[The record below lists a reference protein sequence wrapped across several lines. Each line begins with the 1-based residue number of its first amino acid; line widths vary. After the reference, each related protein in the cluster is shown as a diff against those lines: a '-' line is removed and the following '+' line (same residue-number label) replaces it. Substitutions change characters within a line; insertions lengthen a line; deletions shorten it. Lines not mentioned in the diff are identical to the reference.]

1 MRFTAS
7 STARLGDTATLVA
20 TRRGLVC
27 WSNARPRGRR
37 KRAATRPQ
45 AFFDAGTASAPG
57 NNNDSGNNGG
67 GDEPPQ
73 QRRSLQSLIELLL
86 SVPTRL
92 DRYYSPPSRIV
103 YAFRRTMWCVISAGA
118 GFYAGNIVT
127 LSFGALA
134 INDVFAAVTTLLFYE
149 VVTRL
154 FYSEGSLSSKSLKM
168 WFVNYFKM
176 GVVLSCLADAIKL
189 GS

>member
-1 MRFTAS
+1 MMRFTAS

-57 NNNDSGNNGG
+57 NNDSGNNGG

-86 SVPTRL
+86 SVQ
-92 DRYYSPPSRIV
+92 SRAHLARIM
-103 YAFRRTMWCVISAGA
+103 R
-118 GFYAGNIVT
+118 NIRST
-127 LSFGALA
+127 P
-134 INDVFAAVTTLLFYE
+134 E
-149 VVTRL
+149 VN
-154 FYSEGSLSSKSLKM
+154 K
-168 WFVNYFKM
+168 
-176 GVVLSCLADAIKL
+176 VLRVK
-189 GS
+189 